1 MDTSESSADNGD
13 GRSESEG
20 QAGAARPAATA
31 VPAGRT
37 GPPHPAAVGLTDP
50 ADTTAVGPAD
60 PAAPTAPA
68 DRTDPADPAHDRR
81 NGWRRWAMD
90 TRPLR
95 RPAYRR
101 LWSSTIVTAVGS
113 QLTAVAVPKQ
123 IYDITGSSAWVGYAS
138 FAGLLPLV
146 VFALWGGAIADS
158 VDRRTLLLT
167 TNTGIAVT
175 SLLFWIQAVTG
186 LGSVAVLMV
195 LLAVQQA
202 FFGLNSPARQ
212 ASIARLVPKEE
223 LAAANAL
230 GSTVMQT
237 GLVAGPL
244 LAGALIPVLGL
255 AELYL
260 IDALALCATVW
271 AVHRL
276 PALPPLAAATAAAGR
291 AGLRG
296 IVEGFRYISLH
307 QVLLLSFLA
316 DIIAMVFGMPRALFP
331 QLASTTYAPY
341 GEGLALGLLFAAVP
355 IGAVLGGLLSG
366 TFSRAR
372 RHGLMVVVAV
382 IAWGAAV
389 TGFGL
394 SSNLW
399 VAVAFLVAA
408 GVADMVSMVFRGAIL
423 LSAVTDELRGRMQG
437 VFTVVVAGGPRLAD
451 VLHGTAGSALG
462 ARTAVTA
469 GGLLVVVSILVLA
482 ATMPALRRYSVGA

>member
-1 MDTSESSADNGD
+1 MYRATRTGVDTSKGSADNPVEP
-13 GRSESEG
+13 R
-20 QAGAARPAATA
+20 AT
-31 VPAGRT
+31 T
-37 GPPHPAAVGLTDP
+37 GE
-50 ADTTAVGPAD
+50 PAD
-60 PAAPTAPA
+60 PE
-68 DRTDPADPAHDRR
+68 DRKGS
-81 NGWRRWAMD
+81 GWRRWAMD

-101 LWSSTIVTAVGS
+101 LWSSTVVTAVGS

-123 IYDITGSSAWVGYAS
+123 IYDLTGSSAWVGYAS

-158 VDRRTLLLT
+158 VDRRKLLLV

-186 LGSVAVLMV
+186 LGSVGVLMV

-244 LAGALIPVLGL
+244 LAGALIPVVGL

-276 PALPPLAAATAAAGR
+276 PSLPPLATTGARAGR

-296 IVEGFRYISLH
+296 IAEGFRHISLN

-316 DIIAMVFGMPRALFP
+316 DIIAMVLGMPRALFP
-331 QLASTTYAPY
+331 QLAAQTYAPY
-341 GEGLALGLLFAAVP
+341 GEGLALGLLFAAIP
-355 IGAVLGGLLSG
+355 IGAVLGGLMSG

-372 RHGLMVVVAV
+372 RHGLMVIVAV
-382 IAWGAAV
+382 IAWGVAV

-394 SSNLW
+394 SANLW
-399 VAVAFLVAA
+399 VAVAFLAAA

-462 ARTAVTA
+462 PRTAVVG
-469 GGLLVVVSILVLA
+469 GGLLVVLSMLVLA
-482 ATMPALRRYSVGA
+482 VTMPALRRYRGSV